1 MELYKNYEFM
11 KNNMNKTNR
20 ELAKE
25 LNCAHSTIKYWREKF
40 NLANPRTIKNMGTD
54 TYKNEELFRQV
65 YNEIGNNSIIA
76 KIFNVSDDT
85 IEYWRIKYNI
95 EKSDKWRNANRKYK
109 LNHHFFK
116 EIDNEEK
123 AYWLGFLMADGCV
136 VRTDSHKTYNRLEV
150 HLKSSDYMHL
160 KKLNN
165 SLNANYPIKIFNKTN
180 KTLDFDYSIARLRIT
195 SSILVSD
202 LIKNNITPNK
212 TGKEIIPN
220 TVPKKL
226 IKHFIRGFLDG
237 DGTITVNKTSGFCSS
252 SITIIEEINNFI
264 YKELNM
270 KCNILK
276 SNDNVPIYT
285 ISYSSKKSK
294 ILLDYLYKDSKI
306 YLDRKYKRY
315 IDLFSSPIQ

>member
-1 MELYKNYEFM
+1 MAERKRKSFTEDEKLKICKLWQQGYTATEICKKVESLNGRKPQTLYPVLIKAGLYK
-11 KNNMNKTNR
+11 KKP
-20 ELAKE
+20 
-25 LNCAHSTIKYWREKF
+25 
-40 NLANPRTIKNMGTD
+40 ANDLRR
-54 TYKNEELFRQV
+54 YKVNDHYFD
-65 YNEIGNNSIIA
+65 EIN
-76 KIFNVSDDT
+76 T
-85 IEYWRIKYNI
+85 E
-95 EKSDKWRNANRKYK
+95 
-109 LNHHFFK
+109 H
-116 EIDNEEK
+116 K

-150 HLKSSDYMHL
+150 NLKSSDYMHL